1 MVLTQN
7 KISIVIPSSDTR
19 KESLDKIIGEMTK
32 IDSELK
38 EVKEKMCTSTAF
50 VGESK
55 DDGEL
60 NFVIKVILL
69 NRVCSRSQH
78 VLNV

>member
-1 MVLTQN
+1 
-7 KISIVIPSSDTR
+7 
-19 KESLDKIIGEMTK
+19 MTK

>member
-7 KISIVIPSSDTR
+7 KISIVIPSSDTT
-19 KESLDKIIGEMTK
+19 KESLDKIIREVTK

-55 DDGEL
+55 DDG
-60 NFVIKVILL
+60 
-69 NRVCSRSQH
+69 
-78 VLNV
+78 

>member
-7 KISIVIPSSDTR
+7 KISIVIPSSDTT
-19 KESLDKIIGEMTK
+19 KESLDNIIGEMTK
-32 IDSELK
+32 IDNELK

-55 DDGEL
+55 DDG
-60 NFVIKVILL
+60 
-69 NRVCSRSQH
+69 
-78 VLNV
+78 